1 MELNRFCDCVMK
13 LMKSLLLIQS
23 LSPIA
28 LLMLLKIVP
37 FSEIWDKPK
46 TFWAYLSNN
55 LCFSVLFVL
64 FVVWLLLSVFG
75 WVYIRSFN
83 KIEFEKKDVSISKLE
98 EDKESGLNFF
108 MTFLL
113 PLVIDDV
120 AAINGFLVFICLF
133 VGVIVLLA
141 KTTLFYKNPVLIL
154 LGYRMFNFKIDGVDK
169 IGICTKV
176 KEIGIIKY
184 STISDGVVF
193 FKMV

>member
-1 MELNRFCDCVMK
+1 MK
-13 LMKSLLLIQS
+13 LMKTLLLIQS

-37 FSEIWDKPK
+37 FSESWDESNP
-46 TFWAYLSNN
+46 FWMYFSNN
-55 LCFSVLFVL
+55 LCFSVLLVFFVI
-64 FVVWLLLSVFG
+64 WLLLSVFG
-75 WVYIRSFN
+75 WIYIRSFN
-83 KIEFEKKDVSISKLE
+83 KIEYDAKDISVNNLE

-120 AAINGFLVFICLF
+120 VAINGFLVFVFLF
-133 VGVIVLLA
+133 VGVVILLA

-154 LGYRMFNFKIDGVDK
+154 LGYRLYYFQIGNANK

-176 KEIGIIKY
+176 KKTNVIKY
-184 STISDGVVF
+184 STISDNVVL